1 VHRNLYDPLLRIDR
15 TLRRIRA
22 AVPADREPTTVEVQH
37 LEGEPEPFETVVRR
51 PFEACGPGLRW
62 GPAWSTSWFHV
73 TGAVPDRMQGR
84 AGRLELDVDLG
95 FTDAHPGF
103 QAEGLAYAADGT
115 VHKGVE
121 PRNASVPLGSGS
133 VDVYVEAAANP
144 TVLTGFVPNPLGD
157 VLTAPRDP
165 LYVLR
170 RIDLVLVDEEVEGLG
185 HDVEVLLGCVRTML
199 DGDPRRSRLQAALLR
214 CADVLDVGDIAA
226 SARDARA
233 ELAEVLADPASAS
246 AHRVSAVG
254 HAHIDSAWLWPVR
267 ETKRKCA
274 RTFANVVS
282 LAEEMPEL
290 RFACSSAQQYA
301 WVQERY
307 PGLFDR
313 IRAAVDSGHF
323 VPVGGM
329 WVESDTNLPGGEAM
343 VRQLVHGKR
352 FFREQLGVDCQE
364 VWLPD
369 SFGYTG
375 SLPQIARL
383 AGSRWFLSQKMSWS
397 QTNDFPHHT
406 FWWEGIDGT
415 RVFTHF
421 PPTDTYNA
429 EVTPEELARGV
440 AQFRE
445 SGVASRSLL
454 LFGYGDGG
462 GGPTREMVE
471 RARRFA
477 DLEGMPRVGIESPSA
492 FFAAAE
498 EEYADAPVWHGEM
511 YLEYHRGVYTSQ
523 IAMKQGNRR
532 TEHLLRE
539 AELWATLASVRAGAS
554 YPYEELEA
562 LWREALLHQ
571 FHDILPGSSIAWV
584 HREARDNYA
593 RMAERLEALIASS
606 LAALGDGA
614 ATTTFN
620 AAPVDVDGAPALG
633 SGEPATTQ
641 PPVSVHDGVLDN
653 SLLRVRVDADG
664 TIGSVL
670 DVASS
675 REVLAGPA
683 NLLQLHPDTPNR
695 FDAWDIEPHYRA
707 RRTDVTEVESMT
719 TQVHDDGTAEVHV
732 VRRQGPSR
740 FEQWIRLAPGAA
752 RIELETEVDWQHD
765 ETLLKVAFPLAVD
778 AERSTAE
785 IGYGHVHRPT
795 HPNTPWDAAQFEVF
809 AHRWLHLGEP
819 GYGVA
824 LVNAGTY
831 GHDVS
836 RPGPGDRRSA
846 GPTTVRLTLA
856 RSPRSPDPD
865 TDRGVHRFR
874 YALAPGVDVPGAV
887 AEGYRANLPLRTVAG
902 SPVEPVVRVVEGTA
916 LVEAVKLAEDRSGDV
931 VVRLYEPYGG
941 RSTVRVVPGFTW
953 TGARVVNL
961 LEEDDEETSALAPLD
976 VSDDA
981 VSFPVGPFQIV
992 TLRFGLAG

>member
-1 VHRNLYDPLLRIDR
+1 
-15 TLRRIRA
+15 
-22 AVPADREPTTVEVQH
+22 
-37 LEGEPEPFETVVRR
+37 
-51 PFEACGPGLRW
+51 
-62 GPAWSTSWFHV
+62 
-73 TGAVPDRMQGR
+73 
-84 AGRLELDVDLG
+84 
-95 FTDAHPGF
+95 
-103 QAEGLAYAADGT
+103 
-115 VHKGVE
+115 
-121 PRNASVPLGSGS
+121 
-133 VDVYVEAAANP
+133 
-144 TVLTGFVPNPLGD
+144 
-157 VLTAPRDP
+157 
-165 LYVLR
+165 
-170 RIDLVLVDEEVEGLG
+170 
-185 HDVEVLLGCVRTML
+185 
-199 DGDPRRSRLQAALLR
+199 
-214 CADVLDVGDIAA
+214 
-226 SARDARA
+226 
-233 ELAEVLADPASAS
+233 VLADPASAS
-246 AHRVSAVG
+246 AHLVSAVG

-267 ETKRKCA
+267 ETVRKCA
-274 RTFANVVS
+274 RTFANVVQ
-282 LAEEMPEL
+282 LAEEMPDL

-313 IRAAVDSGHF
+313 IRAAVDSGRF

-352 FFREQLGVDCQE
+352 WFREQLGVECRE

-429 EVTPEELARGV
+429 EVTPDELARGV
-440 AQFRE
+440 ARFRE
-445 SGVASRSLL
+445 SGAASRSLL

-462 GGPTREMVE
+462 GGPTRDMVE

-477 DLEGMPRVGIESPSA
+477 DLEGMPRVSVESPA
-492 FFAAAE
+492 EFFAAAE

-539 AELWATLASVRAGAS
+539 AELWATLASLRAGAP

-593 RMAERLEALIASS
+593 RMADELETLIATS

-614 ATTTFN
+614 GTTTYN
-620 AAPVDVDGAPALG
+620 AAPVDVDGVPALG
-633 SGEPATTQ
+633 AGGVAGRELPAA
-641 PPVSVHDGVLDN
+641 VADGVLDN
-653 SLLRVRVDADG
+653 GLLRVRMGDDG
-664 TIGSVL
+664 TIASVL
-670 DVASS
+670 DVARD

-695 FDAWDIEPHYRA
+695 FDAWDVEPHYRA
-707 RRTDVTEVESMT
+707 RRTDVDEVESMT
-719 TQVHDDGTAEVHV
+719 TQVLDDGTAEVHV
-732 VRRQGPSR
+732 VRRHGPSR
-740 FEQWIRLAPGAA
+740 FEQWVRLAPGAA
-752 RIELETEVDWQHD
+752 RVELETEVDWQHD
-765 ETLLKVAFPLAVD
+765 ETLLKVAFPLTVD
-778 AERSTAE
+778 ADRSTAE

-795 HPNTPWDAAQFEVF
+795 HPNNPWDAAQFEVF
-809 AHRWLHLGEP
+809 AHRWLHVGEP

-836 RPGPGDRRSA
+836 RPGSGDRRSA

-874 YALAPGVDVPGAV
+874 YALVPGVDVPGAV
-887 AEGYRANLPLRTVAG
+887 AEGYRANLPLRTVPG
-902 SPVEPVVRVVEGTA
+902 SPVDPVVRVVAGTA

-941 RSTVRVVPGFTW
+941 RSRVRVEPGFAW
-953 TGARVVNL
+953 TGARVVDL
-961 LEEDDEETSALAPLD
+961 LEDDDEETAALAPLD
-976 VSDDA
+976 VADDS

-992 TLRFGLAG
+992 TLRFATG